1 MIINKENVEY
11 FGLTSSEYS
20 PTFLFRNHHINT
32 MYPFLFRS
40 GAIPIFKR
48 ERWNTEDGDF
58 FDLDFVN
65 KNSSSVLI
73 ILHGLEGSSSSQ
85 YVRGLTNIMAD
96 IDIDICAVNHR
107 SCSGELNK
115 TIGFYHSGFTTDL
128 RFIVQKLS
136 FQYEKIFI
144 AGFSLGGNMA
154 LKYAGEE
161 GENISKKVIAVA
173 AVSVPCHL
181 SSSAKR
187 LNEWYNMPYS
197 IQFLQTLKKKAIAK
211 SNLFNNSLPYTNE
224 YVKIKTLLEYDNKV
238 TAPLHGFKD
247 AEDYYAKSS
256 SLPLLEN
263 IKTQTILINANDDS
277 FLSDECMPFDI
288 AENNGHFHFLQTRF
302 GGHVGFAKL
311 RSSEYWI
318 DKRLREWV
326 IKKI

>member
-1 MIINKENVEY
+1 MIINKENVGD

-40 GAIPIFKR
+40 GDIPIFKR

-161 GENISKKVIAVA
+161 GENISKKVQEHIF
-173 AVSVPCHL
+173 
-181 SSSAKR
+181 R
-187 LNEWYNMPYS
+187 
-197 IQFLQTLKKKAIAK
+197 
-211 SNLFNNSLPYTNE
+211 
-224 YVKIKTLLEYDNKV
+224 
-238 TAPLHGFKD
+238 
-247 AEDYYAKSS
+247 
-256 SLPLLEN
+256 
-263 IKTQTILINANDDS
+263 
-277 FLSDECMPFDI
+277 
-288 AENNGHFHFLQTRF
+288 
-302 GGHVGFAKL
+302 
-311 RSSEYWI
+311 
-318 DKRLREWV
+318 
-326 IKKI
+326 